1 MASAASAAVADASL
15 PRAPGEGEFTG
26 TVVLRRGA
34 AAARFLEA
42 EEAEASSAAAAAAL
56 EADSSPPL
64 RASPEVDA
72 LVREL
77 LATQASL
84 TQRRSAAA
92 TTATVRQV
100 AALRAAL
107 RAAGFDDDA

>member
-1 MASAASAAVADASL
+1 VPIGD
-15 PRAPGEGEFTG
+15 PE
-26 TVVLRRGA
+26 
-34 AAARFLEA
+34 
-42 EEAEASSAAAAAAL
+42 
-56 EADSSPPL
+56 L

-100 AALRAAL
+100 KALRAAL